1 MDGGMTH
8 VVEHLALN
16 SNPNT
21 AKKAKKKSEE
31 LYRMKYSI
39 YKTEIFTL

>member
-21 AKKAKKKSEE
+21 AKKAKKKVKNFIE
-31 LYRMKYSI
+31 
-39 YKTEIFTL
+39 